1 MTVITTGN
9 LKFDVHFN
17 SKPTHGRTEARAHGQ
32 NELVIVPFLLFQVQR
47 CCLWLHLIT
56 DLCMWSTTYVPLWDI
71 CILASNTRKLQYNG
85 NKTASYLP
93 FQISASFTTVSVEA
107 QTIYIVPFTLP
118 HTPLPLHSPP
128 LHLRLSDTDL
138 HCKPLVSRAGHLN
151 LLYRKGVFKVHIFN
165 LSFSQFRDILRVH
178 LKHYVVKATGL
189 TFALHI
195 GGWLDP

>member
-1 MTVITTGN
+1 MATSNNGPLHVEYNIRSFMGHLYPGIEYTKTTIQWEQ
-9 LKFDVHFN
+9 D
-17 SKPTHGRTEARAHGQ
+17 SK
-32 NELVIVPFLLFQVQR
+32 L
-47 CCLWLHLIT
+47 
-56 DLCMWSTTYVPLWDI
+56 ST
-71 CILASNTRKLQYNG
+71 
-85 NKTASYLP
+85 
-93 FQISASFTTVSVEA
+93 SASFTTVSVEA

-138 HCKPLVSRAGHLN
+138 HCKPQVSRAGHLK
-151 LLYRKGVFKVHIFN
+151 LLYRKVVFKVNIFN

-195 GGWLDP
+195 GGWEDP